1 MSKQYSIFQITQ
13 MSSMSVVSIM
23 TTVPIA
29 IQTPMAK
36 VFGEKACHIF
46 WAANFTYKWKLITS
60 GLGMA
65 IYRLICFK
73 FLFER
78 NLDTKSMARK
88 IMTIECI
95 VVVGA
100 MLSVA
105 TLFSMHGWE
114 KAPNYQE
121 CMDMGHEQ
129 VKTLSNYNI
138 DDYNDIVDSSLR
150 IFLRFVVCSFTL
162 LELLIYLWIIYQ
174 LQKHDEKNFEE
185 KIITDQMR
193 RERNQKNIIT
203 LRGQVISF
211 LIEIIYSIYV
221 FIHNSQPDFVD
232 ASTNSISLIICS
244 TIISLVQILT
254 SHEMMRFVKRH
265 FSF

>member
-1 MSKQYSIFQITQ
+1 MST
-13 MSSMSVVSIM
+13 MSVVSIM

-36 VFGEKACHIF
+36 VFGEQCCYIF
-46 WAANFTYKWKLITS
+46 WAANFIYTWKLVTS

-73 FLFER
+73 FLFKR
-78 NLDTKSMARK
+78 NLNTKSMARK
-88 IMTIECI
+88 TMAIEWI

-100 MLSVA
+100 MMSLA
-105 TLFSMHGWE
+105 TLLSMYGWE
-114 KAPNYQE
+114 KAPNYQY

-129 VKTLSNYNI
+129 VETFNNYKVK
-138 DDYNDIVDSSLR
+138 DYNNMVYSGMR
-150 IFLRFVVCSFTL
+150 IIYQFVRHSFIL
-162 LELLIYLWIIYQ
+162 LELLIYLWMIYN
-174 LQKHDEKNFEE
+174 LWKHDELNLKE

-193 RERNQKNIIT
+193 RERNHKNLIT

-211 LIEIIYSIYV
+211 LMEFIYSIYLV
-221 FIHNSQPDFVD
+221 SHNSQADFAD
-232 ASTNSISLIICS
+232 ASVKSISLIIGS

-254 SHEMMRFVKRH
+254 SHEMMRFVKRQ
-265 FSF
+265 FNLF